1 MNILTR
7 LRFRKDDPM
16 RELHVPKRD
25 RLDDDGDPGV
35 QVDHGEWVEDDS
47 TAIDRE
53 TGDDTNFDRDKVR
66 GDPSNRGRV
75 VSPEDL
81 Q

>member
-25 RLDDDGDPGV
+25 RLDDDGSGL
-35 QVDHGEWVEDDS
+35 QVEDGKWVEDDS

-53 TGDDTNFDRDKVR
+53 TGDDTDFDRDEVR

-75 VSPEDL
+75 VAPEDL